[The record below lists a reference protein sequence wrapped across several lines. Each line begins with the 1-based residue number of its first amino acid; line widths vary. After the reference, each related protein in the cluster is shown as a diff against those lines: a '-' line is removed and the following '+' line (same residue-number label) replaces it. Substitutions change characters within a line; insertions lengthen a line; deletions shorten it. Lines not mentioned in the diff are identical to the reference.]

1 MSLGGPLAH
10 PDSGSEVSDPLLK
23 RESFA
28 RKLRDKKRKEIIKE
42 KKIKIL
48 QGLEKKKKKSRE
60 GK

>member
-1 MSLGGPLAH
+1 M
-10 PDSGSEVSDPLLK
+10 LK

>member
-1 MSLGGPLAH
+1 M
-10 PDSGSEVSDPLLK
+10 LK

-48 QGLEKKKKKSRE
+48 QGLEKKSKKSRQ